1 MAKNLTCFL
10 LCFFS
15 VVIYAFI
22 FRIFL
27 KKRNYCFIK
36 FNSFILLLI
45 MLISLFLMNIIIIY
59 SDKDHIIKMDYPKFF
74 IISYELLNI
83 SFFLAFVLRM
93 GKIIQSINLSNDL
106 LNSDKK
112 KASLFYSKRYSLMD
126 NFYTK
131 ILGFFLIILGII
143 FIIKFYNNSSDYNFI
158 PFLTEIP
165 GEINDSKISILK
177 FNIIIIFIKSFT
189 IMTLLYFIIFL
200 KNVKKVIKSILSM
213 ENLLYLLYFQLIFF
227 TNIFTKNQTFFP
239 ELIFYLFEFFQ
250 ILLLIAIPFYIN
262 RSDSMLITTLFNP
275 KLVTDFYLFVSDE
288 ICYYSFSN
296 YLNSSEIDKFLLQ
309 LYIEIMKFK
318 FKFTLEA
325 EYNNVVFEA
334 KKIYDKYFNNNEITE
349 NYLNKDIINS
359 VRKSCE
365 MIDKGQCSYEMFD
378 NLLVNVYQILK
389 DKFFNFQKTE
399 EYKILVQN
407 INMNSYIQYKV
418 LDVPNI
424 NAKPLNFI

>member
-1 MAKNLTCFL
+1 
-10 LCFFS
+10 
-15 VVIYAFI
+15 
-22 FRIFL
+22 
-27 KKRNYCFIK
+27 
-36 FNSFILLLI
+36 
-45 MLISLFLMNIIIIY
+45 
-59 SDKDHIIKMDYPKFF
+59 
-74 IISYELLNI
+74 
-83 SFFLAFVLRM
+83 
-93 GKIIQSINLSNDL
+93 
-106 LNSDKK
+106 
-112 KASLFYSKRYSLMD
+112 
-126 NFYTK
+126 
-131 ILGFFLIILGII
+131 
-143 FIIKFYNNSSDYNFI
+143 
-158 PFLTEIP
+158 
-165 GEINDSKISILK
+165 
-177 FNIIIIFIKSFT
+177 
-189 IMTLLYFIIFL
+189 
-200 KNVKKVIKSILSM
+200 
-213 ENLLYLLYFQLIFF
+213 
-227 TNIFTKNQTFFP
+227 
-239 ELIFYLFEFFQ
+239 
-250 ILLLIAIPFYIN
+250 
-262 RSDSMLITTLFNP
+262 MLITTLFNP

-365 MIDKGQCSYEMFD
+365 MLDKGQCSYEMFD

>member
-45 MLISLFLMNIIIIY
+45 MLIALFLMNIIIIY

-143 FIIKFYNNSSDYNFI
+143 LIIKFYNNSSDYNFI
-158 PFLTEIP
+158 PL
-165 GEINDSKISILK
+165 
-177 FNIIIIFIKSFT
+177 
-189 IMTLLYFIIFL
+189 
-200 KNVKKVIKSILSM
+200 
-213 ENLLYLLYFQLIFF
+213 
-227 TNIFTKNQTFFP
+227 
-239 ELIFYLFEFFQ
+239 
-250 ILLLIAIPFYIN
+250 
-262 RSDSMLITTLFNP
+262 
-275 KLVTDFYLFVSDE
+275 
-288 ICYYSFSN
+288 
-296 YLNSSEIDKFLLQ
+296 
-309 LYIEIMKFK
+309 
-318 FKFTLEA
+318 
-325 EYNNVVFEA
+325 
-334 KKIYDKYFNNNEITE
+334 
-349 NYLNKDIINS
+349 
-359 VRKSCE
+359 
-365 MIDKGQCSYEMFD
+365 
-378 NLLVNVYQILK
+378 
-389 DKFFNFQKTE
+389 
-399 EYKILVQN
+399 
-407 INMNSYIQYKV
+407 
-418 LDVPNI
+418 
-424 NAKPLNFI
+424 

>member
-10 LCFFS
+10 LSFFS
-15 VVIYAFI
+15 TLIYAII
-22 FRIFL
+22 FRIFF
-27 KKRNYCFIK
+27 KKRNHCFIK
-36 FNSFILLLI
+36 FNSFVFLSI
-45 MLISLFLMNIIIIY
+45 MLASLYLMNIIIIY
-59 SDKDHIIKMDYPKFF
+59 SDKDHIVKMGYPKFF
-74 IISYELLNI
+74 ILSYDLLSV
-83 SFFLAFVLRM
+83 SFFLAFALRM
-93 GKIIQSINLSNDL
+93 GKIIQSIKLSNDL

-131 ILGFFLIILGII
+131 IFGFFLIILGII
-143 FIIKFYNNSSDYNFI
+143 LIIKFYKNSGNYNFI

-165 GEINDSKISILK
+165 GEITEAKISILK
-177 FNIIIIFIKSFT
+177 FNIIIIFIKSC
-189 IMTLLYFIIFL
+189 IILTLLYFIVFL
-200 KNVKKVIKSILSM
+200 KNVKKIIRAILCF
-213 ENLLYLLYFQLIFF
+213 EILLYLLYFQLIFF
-227 TNIFTKNQTFFP
+227 TNIFTQNQTFFP
-239 ELIFYLFEFFQ
+239 QLIFYFFEIFQ
-250 ILLLIAIPFYIN
+250 ISLLILFPLYIN
-262 RSDSMLITTLFNP
+262 RSDSMLISTIFNP

-296 YLNSSEIDKFLLQ
+296 YLNSDEIDKFLLQ

-325 EYNNVVFEA
+325 EYNNVVYEA
-334 KKIYDKYFNNNEITE
+334 KKIYDKYFDNNALTY
-349 NYLNKDIINS
+349 NYLNKEIINS
-359 VRKSCE
+359 VKKSCE
-365 MIDKGQCSYEMFD
+365 MIDKGQCNYEMFD

-389 DKFFNFQKTE
+389 EKFYNFQKTE

-418 LDVPNI
+418 LDMPNI